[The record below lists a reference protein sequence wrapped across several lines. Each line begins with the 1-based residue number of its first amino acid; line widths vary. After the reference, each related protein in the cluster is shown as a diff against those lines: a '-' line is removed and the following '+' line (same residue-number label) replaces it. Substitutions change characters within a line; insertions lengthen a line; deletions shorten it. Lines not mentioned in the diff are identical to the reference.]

1 MWKMFRRFWR
11 KILPVFILDLV
22 CVLVRMGI
30 YMMFFTS
37 AMRAIV
43 SQGVP
48 NQDMEFVK
56 RMVIQMVIA
65 NVAMMLFTMAY
76 NYFSTVFSVKF
87 TSLIRRDCY
96 QKVLKMSPQDVTAF
110 GSASLLTRTLED
122 NINLQLF
129 VIYLSGNSLL
139 VPVCIVMFSVSIAKT
154 SLSIFSILFLFF
166 ASVIFVFLFFSKK
179 AQKYF
184 LGQQK
189 ENDQLNLMYRQTL
202 AGSRTIRAFANEDL
216 EEKKLLKHNRTV
228 YEHAYGA
235 LRVVGFVAPLALFIM
250 NMCVV
255 VIYYFGAGK
264 LGAGTITIGEVLVIF
279 TYLSS
284 FVSSMNVFP
293 ILVQTYPKARVSA
306 ARVNQLLDYI
316 NTFSDKPGAR
326 TEGITDG
333 KVELQKVVFTFG
345 GDREVIEYVSCNFA
359 PHEVNAVVGS
369 TGSAKTI
376 LVSLIPGFLRPQEGR
391 VLIDGID
398 VNDFDSAYLA
408 SRVSY
413 APQRPYVLEDTI
425 RNNITMNREMS
436 DDKIREVCRIAGFQ
450 EVLDGLEQ
458 GLNTRMSLNGM
469 NLSGGQRQ
477 RLSLARALAKEA
489 DIYIFDD
496 SFSALDAKTE
506 QAVLRNILDYLRGK
520 TVILVAQKISTVK
533 YASNIITLDDG
544 IFFGSGTHD
553 SLMAGCEVYRD
564 LFEMQEKS
572 ADQLSLEV

>member
-1 MWKMFRRFWR
+1 MWKLFRRFWR

-96 QKVLKMSPQDVTAF
+96 QKVLKMSPQDVAAF

-179 AQKYF
+179 AQKHF

-255 VIYYFGAGK
+255 VIYYLGASK
-264 LGAGTITIGEVLVIF
+264 LSAGTITIGEVLVIF

-306 ARVNQLLDYI
+306 ARVNQLLDYV

-326 TEGITDG
+326 TEGISDG

>member
-1 MWKMFRRFWR
+1 M
-11 KILPVFILDLV
+11 
-22 CVLVRMGI
+22 
-30 YMMFFTS
+30 S
-37 AMRAIV
+37 
-43 SQGVP
+43 
-48 NQDMEFVK
+48 
-56 RMVIQMVIA
+56 
-65 NVAMMLFTMAY
+65 
-76 NYFSTVFSVKF
+76 FS
-87 TSLIRRDCY
+87 
-96 QKVLKMSPQDVTAF
+96 
-110 GSASLLTRTLED
+110 
-122 NINLQLF
+122 
-129 VIYLSGNSLL
+129 
-139 VPVCIVMFSVSIAKT
+139 
-154 SLSIFSILFLFF
+154 
-166 ASVIFVFLFFSKK
+166 
-179 AQKYF
+179 
-184 LGQQK
+184 
-189 ENDQLNLMYRQTL
+189 
-202 AGSRTIRAFANEDL
+202 
-216 EEKKLLKHNRTV
+216 
-228 YEHAYGA
+228 
-235 LRVVGFVAPLALFIM
+235 
-250 NMCVV
+250 
-255 VIYYFGAGK
+255 
-264 LGAGTITIGEVLVIF
+264 
-279 TYLSS
+279 
-284 FVSSMNVFP
+284 
-293 ILVQTYPKARVSA
+293 
-306 ARVNQLLDYI
+306 
-316 NTFSDKPGAR
+316 
-326 TEGITDG
+326 
-333 KVELQKVVFTFG
+333 
-345 GDREVIEYVSCNFA
+345 
-359 PHEVNAVVGS
+359 HEVNAVVGS

-544 IFFGSGTHD
+544 VFFGSGTHD